1 MNSTELTNHFV
12 SLELVSCVDNVG
24 DNGQRMQSHKCQ
36 PFVPQQHMCFTIIF
50 LVAENITDT
59 INSEILVKWPWVLVL
74 VLVLVLGIGIGIGY
88 WYVVCEYRFSPQPPP
103 IPIPKSLV

>member
-36 PFVPQQHMCFTIIF
+36 PFVPRQHMCFTIIF
-50 LVAENITDT
+50 LVAENITD
-59 INSEILVKWPWVLVL
+59 ISCCSIIDSEILVKWPWVLV
-74 VLVLVLGIGIGIGY
+74 
-88 WYVVCEYRFSPQPPP
+88 CA
-103 IPIPKSLV
+103 